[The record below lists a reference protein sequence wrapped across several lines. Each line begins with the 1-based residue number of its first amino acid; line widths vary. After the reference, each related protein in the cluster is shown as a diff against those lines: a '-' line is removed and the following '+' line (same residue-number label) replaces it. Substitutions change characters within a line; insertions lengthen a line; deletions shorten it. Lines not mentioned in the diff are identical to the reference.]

1 MVSKAVCTSAQGAID
16 YFKNHL
22 NAADYFVTNEKVDR
36 GEFIGK
42 VADQLNLSEKAITRD
57 EFVAFVNCDMKA
69 LGADSSRP
77 RVSEIKYIEF
87 TYSPPKAVSVVAA
100 VDGRVKGELYGAVK
114 DELKWFEQQVDV
126 RDRRGSL
133 ANEEMTKPTGKML
146 AALFQHE
153 TSRTNDP
160 DFHVHALVGNVTWDQ
175 ERQKYLAVHYG
186 QMLEL
191 RTTLDA
197 RIHNNLAARMGTLG
211 YQVETAPAGFGLKEV
226 PASAVAAFSERG
238 NQVKTVKSLLQLGY
252 TAKQISRNL
261 QGELEKEKRRL
272 LAKPEILKERLG
284 PPEGKPLLAMNHKID
299 QVAVRLTRPEKVRI
313 TSKTLR
319 EDVGKRLEQ
328 AGLKLE
334 KPSSWPVK
342 PALNLPIAIEQGTK
356 VAFDKESVVRLDKL
370 QGEIVRLAPGQVAND
385 VMTQQLRD
393 DRQFLVRRVEGHE
406 VVTTRQI
413 LGEERTLLHS
423 VTMGFNQREPL
434 VKGYIT
440 PLALVATPSRVEE
453 IVKDALARGEQLM
466 PAQAEKW
473 LNQFAAIQRY
483 VCTSKDQFLNIRGGA
498 GTGKTFSL
506 ERLVDQSQQGGRPVY
521 LCAPYGEQAR
531 VTLREEASRID
542 AGGRHDVA
550 RVFAQANTVD
560 HLLNKAETDPQPFRR
575 ADIYVDEAGLLD
587 TRKALALVRLA
598 ERVDARVIF
607 QGDTQQMAA
616 VGRGQ
621 PIKLLQDEL
630 KLGMH
635 VPRASISRRQL
646 SVEDK
651 KLSNDLS
658 SGKPEK
664 FVAAVQTM
672 MDRGMIRETAPDL
685 AIEKVARE
693 IVEARALGREVVA
706 VSSVHRISEALS
718 QRVHAMEVER
728 SGGNGQA
735 VLDVHLRRDLQPA
748 ELRSSQF
755 YREGDIVEF
764 KRDGEVTRVA
774 VAAVRPDGLLV
785 QDSSH
790 TVPFRDV
797 RGVFDRA
804 TMERGSGEK
813 VLLQEKIRQGER
825 IFEKGSRQT
834 IAEIKDGTVYYQ
846 SGLKLSVDDGRVRQ
860 GDCLTDYK
868 AQGIKGVEVRGIE
881 DNRSAMAMA
890 NMEAFHVK
898 GTRHV
903 QNVVIHVENRA
914 LYLEAIQRSNVKF
927 SALHL
932 ERLPFSPARSEIIE
946 APSVDKGRLLLAVR
960 EWGKEFVGRMNLQK
974 MTEQLR
980 QHLSRVAALRPR
992 AAETI
997 KESPAAKVAV
1007 VEKIMPSVEEMA
1019 QKLREQVREKII
1031 QKQKATPAVK
1041 TKIDWSPVQSPS
1053 HRQGQGI
1060 GL

>member
-1 MVSKAVCTSAQGAID
+1 M
-16 YFKNHL
+16 
-22 NAADYFVTNEKVDR
+22 
-36 GEFIGK
+36 
-42 VADQLNLSEKAITRD
+42 
-57 EFVAFVNCDMKA
+57 
-69 LGADSSRP
+69 
-77 RVSEIKYIEF
+77 
-87 TYSPPKAVSVVAA
+87 
-100 VDGRVKGELYGAVK
+100 
-114 DELKWFEQQVDV
+114 
-126 RDRRGSL
+126 
-133 ANEEMTKPTGKML
+133 
-146 AALFQHE
+146 
-153 TSRTNDP
+153 
-160 DFHVHALVGNVTWDQ
+160 GN
-175 ERQKYLAVHYG
+175 
-186 QMLEL
+186 
-191 RTTLDA
+191 
-197 RIHNNLAARMGTLG
+197 LG

-226 PASAVAAFSERG
+226 APSAVVMFSERG
-238 NQVKTVKSLLQLGY
+238 HQVKTVKSLLQLGY
-252 TAKQISRNL
+252 TAKQISRYL
-261 QGELEKEKRRL
+261 QGERDSEKRRL
-272 LAKPEILKERLG
+272 LAKSELLKERLG
-284 PPEGKPLLAMNHKID
+284 RPEGKPLLAMNHKID
-299 QVAVRLTRPEKVRI
+299 QIAVKLTRPEKVRI

-328 AGLKLE
+328 ADLKLGQ
-334 KPSSWPVK
+334 PSSWPVK
-342 PALNLPIAIEQGTK
+342 STLSLPLAIEQGTK
-356 VAFDKESVVRLDKL
+356 IAFDKESVVRLDKL
-370 QGEIVRLAPGQVAND
+370 QGEIVRLAPGQVSND
-385 VMTQQLRD
+385 KMTEQLRD
-393 DRQFLVRRVEGHE
+393 DRQFLIRRMEGHE

-434 VKGYIT
+434 VQDYVT
-440 PLALVATPSRVEE
+440 PAALVATPARVEE
-453 IVKDALARGEQLM
+453 IVKDAQARGEQLR

-473 LNQFAAIQRY
+473 LNQFAAIHRY

-531 VTLREEASRID
+531 VTLREEASRIE
-542 AGGRHDVA
+542 AGGRHEVA

-560 HLLNKAETDPQPFRR
+560 HLLLKAENDPQPFRG

-621 PIKLLQDEL
+621 PIKLLQEEL

-658 SGKPEK
+658 SGKPKK
-664 FVAAVQTM
+664 FAAAVQTM
-672 MDRGMIRETAPDL
+672 MERGMIRETAPDI

-693 IVEARALGREVVA
+693 IVDARALGREVVA

-718 QRVHAMEVER
+718 NRVHDLEVER
-728 SGGNGQA
+728 IGRAGHT
-735 VLDVHLRRDLQPA
+735 VLDVHLRRDLQPV

-764 KRDGEVTRVA
+764 KHNGEVTRVA
-774 VAAVRPDGLLV
+774 VTAVRPDGLLV
-785 QDSSH
+785 QDSSRR
-790 TVPFRDV
+790 VPFREV

-813 VLLQEKIRQGER
+813 VLLQEKIKQGER

-834 IAEIKDGTVYYQ
+834 IAEIKDGTVYFQ

-881 DNRSAMAMA
+881 DNRSALAMA

-914 LYLEAIQRSNVKF
+914 LYLEAIQRSNMKF

-932 ERLPFSPARSEIIE
+932 ERLPASPARPELIE
-946 APSVDKGRLLLAVR
+946 SPVVDKGRLLLAAR
-960 EWGKEFVGRMNLQK
+960 GWGKEFVGRVNLQK
-974 MTEQLR
+974 MAEQVRL
-980 QHLSRVAALRPR
+980 HLSRVAALRPR
-992 AAETI
+992 VAEAI
-997 KESPAAKVAV
+997 NEENPAAKVV
-1007 VEKIMPSVEEMA
+1007 VSEKITPSVEEMA
-1019 QKLREQVREKII
+1019 QKLREKVRERIS
-1031 QKQKATPAVK
+1031 QKQKTTPAPAVK
-1041 TKIDWSPVQSPS
+1041 TKIDWNPVPS
-1053 HRQGQGI
+1053 HRQGRGI